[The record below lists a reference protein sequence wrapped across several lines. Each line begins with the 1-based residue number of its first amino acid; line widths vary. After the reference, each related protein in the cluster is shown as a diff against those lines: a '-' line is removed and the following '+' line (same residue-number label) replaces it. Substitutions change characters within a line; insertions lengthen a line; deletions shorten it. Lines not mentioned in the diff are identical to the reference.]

1 MNKDQRL
8 SSAIHI
14 LLALD
19 YVGGFISSQHLAV
32 SLQSNP
38 AFIRRIIS
46 QLAQAGLI
54 VTEKR
59 KGGGSRLAKDT
70 SKITIGDI
78 YLALGHNRIFK
89 SFEKEPFKKCKVSC
103 CIKSTLDGVYE
114 DIEGAML
121 NRMKKITLA
130 QVIKKMRIGA
140 S

>member
-14 LLALD
+14 LIALD
-19 YVGGFISSQHLAV
+19 YVGGFLNSRDLAV

-38 AFIRRIIS
+38 GFIRRILS
-46 QLAQAGLI
+46 QLSKAGLL

-59 KGGGSRLAKDT
+59 KGGGSKLARDPAE
-70 SKITIGDI
+70 ITIGDI

-89 SFEKEPFKKCKVSC
+89 SFEKKPFKECRVSC
-103 CIKSTLDGVYE
+103 CIKSSLDSVYE

-121 NRMKKITLA
+121 SRMKKITLE
-130 QVIKKMRIGA
+130 QVIKKMK
-140 S
+140 

>member
-14 LLALD
+14 LIALD
-19 YVGGFISSQHLAV
+19 YIGGFLSSQQLAV

-38 AFIRRIIS
+38 GFIRRIMS
-46 QLAQAGLI
+46 QLSKAGLI

-59 KGGGSRLAKDT
+59 KGGGSRLVKDAA
-70 SKITIGDI
+70 KITIGDI

-89 SFEKEPFKKCKVSC
+89 SFEKQPFKKCKVSC
-103 CIKSTLDGVYE
+103 CIKSSLDSVYE

-121 NRMKKITLA
+121 ARMKKITLA
-130 QVIKKMRIGA
+130 EVIKKMK
-140 S
+140 

>member
-14 LLALD
+14 LIALD
-19 YVGGFISSQHLAV
+19 YVGGFLSSQKLAV

-38 AFIRRIIS
+38 GFIRRILG
-46 QLAQAGLI
+46 QLSKAGLV
-54 VTEKR
+54 VTERR
-59 KGGGSRLAKDT
+59 KGGGSKLARDPAQ
-70 SKITIGDI
+70 ITIGDI

-103 CIKSTLDGVYE
+103 NIKCALDQVYE

-121 NRMKKITLA
+121 NRMKKITLKEI
-130 QVIKKMRIGA
+130 IKKMK
-140 S
+140 

>member
-14 LLALD
+14 LIALD
-19 YVGGFISSQHLAV
+19 YIGGFLSSQHLAV

-38 AFIRRIIS
+38 GFIRRIMS
-46 QLAQAGLI
+46 QLSKAGLI

-59 KGGGSRLAKDT
+59 KGGGSKLARDP

-89 SFEKEPFKKCKVSC
+89 SFEKKPFEKCRISC
-103 CIKSTLDGVYE
+103 CIKSSLDSVYE
-114 DIEGAML
+114 DIE
-121 NRMKKITLA
+121 
-130 QVIKKMRIGA
+130 
-140 S
+140 